1 MTRFQQKQDRKISF
15 RLDDARAQALELE
28 ASRNGVSLSFIVR
41 HLVIRYLE
49 EQKRLSPPGTFS
61 MLEVKP

>member
-1 MTRFQQKQDRKISF
+1 MTRFQQKQNRKISF
-15 RLDDARAQALELE
+15 RLDDARVQALEV
-28 ASRNGVSLSFIVR
+28 AAGFNGVSLSFIVR

-49 EQKRLSPPGTFS
+49 EQKRLSPGSFP